1 MIEHIKRVVSE
12 FLAQFVTTKY
22 GQISSYN
29 PNDYT
34 VKVILMPTMEETG
47 FVPLSAPWVGNNF
60 GAVFGPAIGDSVR
73 LDFVDGR
80 IEACLV
86 GGRFFNNSAR
96 PPVVQSGQAAIV
108 DSKGSYVKLNNDGT
122 ITLGAPTG
130 ITSTT
135 PLLKQVGNFEV
146 DGNTTLNGDITQTI
160 GSGTGTATLAGNLS
174 APGTITGIT
183 DVIGGSKSLKGHTHP
198 DAQGG
203 NTGPPKI
210 GRAHV

>member
-12 FLAQFVTTKY
+12 FLAQFITTKY
-22 GQISSYN
+22 GQISAYN

-122 ITLGAPTG
+122 VTINAASTMTLSAVNVNVNA
-130 ITSTT
+130 STQCAINS
-135 PLLKQVGNFEV
+135 PNII
-146 DGNTTLNGDITQTI
+146 LNGPIEQGQ
-160 GSGTGTATLAGNLS
+160 GSNAGNAS
-174 APGTITGIT
+174 MGGTLTVT
-183 DVIGGSKSLKGHTHP
+183 VDVVGGGKSLKSHIHGDP
-198 DAQGG
+198 QGG
-203 NTGPPKI
+203 DTTAPL
-210 GRAHV
+210 

>member
-1 MIEHIKRVVSE
+1 MIDHIKRVVSE
-12 FLAQFVTTKY
+12 FLAQFTTTKY
-22 GQISSYN
+22 GQISAYN

-47 FVPLSAPWVGNNF
+47 FVPLSAPWVGSNF

-122 ITLGAPTG
+122 VTINATTTMTFSAVNVNVNA
-130 ITSTT
+130 STQCAINS
-135 PLLKQVGNFEV
+135 PNII
-146 DGNTTLNGDITQTI
+146 LNGPIEQGQ
-160 GSGTGTATLAGNLS
+160 GSNAGNAS
-174 APGTITGIT
+174 MGGTLTVTT
-183 DVIGGSKSLKGHTHP
+183 DVIGGGKSLKTHTHT
-198 DAQGG
+198 AQGA
-203 NTGPPKI
+203 NAVTTPPN
-210 GRAHV
+210 

>member
-12 FLAQFVTTKY
+12 FLAQFIMPKY
-22 GQISSYN
+22 GQISAYN
-29 PNDYT
+29 PSDYT
-34 VKVILMPTMEETG
+34 VKVILLPTMEETG

-86 GGRFFNNSAR
+86 GGRFFNNDAR

-122 ITLGAPTG
+122 VTINAAATMTLSAVNVN
-130 ITSTT
+130 IDASTQCAINS
-135 PLLKQVGNFEV
+135 PNII
-146 DGNTTLNGDITQTI
+146 LNGPIEQGQ
-160 GSGTGTATLAGNLS
+160 GSNAGNAS
-174 APGTITGIT
+174 MGGTLTVT
-183 DVIGGSKSLKGHTHP
+183 VDVVGGGKSLKNHIHGDP
-198 DAQGG
+198 QGG
-203 NTGPPKI
+203 DTTAPL
-210 GRAHV
+210 

>member
-1 MIEHIKRVVSE
+1 MIEHIKRAVSE
-12 FLAQFVTTKY
+12 FLAQFTTTKY
-22 GQISSYN
+22 GQVSAYN

-34 VKVILMPTMEETG
+34 VKVILLPTMEETG
-47 FVPLSAPWVGNNF
+47 FVPLAAPWVGNNF

-80 IEACLV
+80 IEACLA
-86 GGRFFNNSAR
+86 GGRFFNDSAR

-160 GSGTGTATLAGNLS
+160 GNGTGTATLAGNLT
-174 APGTITGIT
+174 APGTITGTT
-183 DVIGGSKSLKGHTHP
+183 DVIGGGKSVKGHTHP
-198 DAQGG
+198 DPQGG
-203 NTGPPKI
+203 NTLPPN
-210 GRAHV
+210 